1 MIVITV
7 GGALIGLLACTT
19 VLLPWWR
26 KSGGGSAPAPG
37 GKLTKGAPA
46 PAAKGRNWKQLSH
59 FGAGLAV
66 GVLSATCVGGMLG
79 LAARRI
85 GGGSNTAGDKLLN
98 WLTGVGSQA
107 VTRHGLAALQP
118 GGALVLVVLLVGL
131 VIVWRASG
139 RAVRK
144 DLALGVLAGCTLGPT
159 AGLAGIAA
167 VVLVPSVNWAGGLIV
182 GAM

>member
-7 GGALIGLLACTT
+7 GGALVGLLACVA

-26 KSGGGSAPAPG
+26 KSGSGPAPSGPNMKKG
-37 GKLTKGAPA
+37 GGGGG
-46 PAAKGRNWKQLSH
+46 GRNWKQLSH

-85 GGGSNTAGDKLLN
+85 GGGSNTAGDKLLA

-107 VTRHGLAALQP
+107 VTRKGLAALQP
-118 GGALVLVVLLVGL
+118 GGAVILVLLLVGL

-144 DLALGVLAGCTLGPT
+144 DLGLGLLAGCTLGPT
-159 AGLAGIAA
+159 AGLAGFAA

-182 GAM
+182 GAL